1 MNWINFYG
9 FCQYYLYY
17 TVQAFLDLIV
27 VDDKTCTSAGCRC
40 GGIVVYPEGSLGHG
54 DGSIVDLSICGCQIA
69 KAEGVG
75 PWDGES
81 TLSIPAGTIS
91 STNTCFSSGT
101 SYLEALG
108 REDSSTKSLIL
119 TDAYHYVLAIQ
130 LLLGG
135 TPGVVRPDGARVG
148 GEPLGAILGCLPLA
162 VTLDLADLNV
172 PLLGGLPGKGG
183 QGDGGVS
190 GASNLNVH
198 VVTSQGSRNRWWF
211 NS

>member
-1 MNWINFYG
+1 M
-9 FCQYYLYY
+9 
-17 TVQAFLDLIV
+17 
-27 VDDKTCTSAGCRC
+27 
-40 GGIVVYPEGSLGHG
+40 VYPEGSLGHG

-135 TPGVVRPDGARVG
+135 TPNDKLVWLVAHCIVHTDIMRSSTQ
-148 GEPLGAILGCLPLA
+148 L
-162 VTLDLADLNV
+162 
-172 PLLGGLPGKGG
+172 
-183 QGDGGVS
+183 
-190 GASNLNVH
+190 SNL
-198 VVTSQGSRNRWWF
+198 
-211 NS
+211 